1 MNAIMFNKTN
11 IHHVVNSLTFEYYGS
26 NVGEMTVTFKR

>member
-1 MNAIMFNKTN
+1 MFTKTN
-11 IHHVVNSLTFEYYGS
+11 IHHFVNSLTFEYGS